1 MIAAELQMTTPR
13 TVLLNFSALGFA
25 FSLGVHFFS
34 LAGHTPSSDS
44 WLVLPFLGAL
54 VSFSSAGYLS
64 GAKTGRMGTVPI
76 CEIVKGSPKWLKW
89 TVYFFSAYLGLVLVW
104 LVVRSSEVFRW
115 RKVEMPTRM
124 AFVVFSAFAVLF
136 YVSSF
141 SMLFGKM
148 FGVSPQPAT
157 SSSVTKETI

>member
-1 MIAAELQMTTPR
+1 MTTAR
-13 TVLLNFSALGFA
+13 TVLLNCSALGFA

-76 CEIVKGSPKWLKW
+76 SEIVKGCPKWLKW
-89 TVYFFSAYLGLVLVW
+89 TVYFFSAYLVLVW
-104 LVVRSSEVFRW
+104 LVVGSSEVYHW
-115 RKVEMPTRM
+115 RKVEMPARM
-124 AFVVFSAFAVLF
+124 AFVVFSAFALLF
-136 YVSSF
+136 YFSSF

-157 SSSVTKETI
+157 SFSVTKETI